1 VEGLDTTTRLDQSQ
15 IDLAVRLIDRITE
28 FDGLSPVS
36 EHVLLHLR
44 HGGDDQGRHFLLW
57 RDGTLVAYA
66 HLDITDEVEGPSAE
80 LAVAPEV
87 REATLGRA
95 LITAVLAATPKGEMR
110 LWAHGEQAEAGAW
123 ALSLGFRHLRTLWQ
137 MRRSLLAPLPQAV
150 FPDDVVLRTFIPGI
164 DDEEWVAVNAL
175 AFADHMEQGD
185 WTIEDLHLR
194 MQEPWFS
201 VPGFLVAADRHSG
214 RMLGFHWTKVHGATD
229 ADHHDGHTAHGHVHE
244 AIGEVYVVGVDPTL
258 QGKGLG
264 RALTLAGLHHM
275 RSLGLVQS
283 MLYVDADNTAAITLY
298 ESMGF
303 SRWDVDVMYRY
314 QPDT

>member
-1 VEGLDTTTRLDQSQ
+1 MKGLEITTRLDQPQ
-15 IDLAVRLIDRITE
+15 IDLAVALIEQVTE

-57 RDGTLVAYA
+57 QEDMLIGYA

-80 LAVAPEV
+80 IAIAPQA
-87 REATLGRA
+87 REEELGRA
-95 LITAVLAATPKGEMR
+95 LITEILAATPKGSLR
-110 LWAHGEQAEAGAW
+110 LWAHGEQADAGTW
-123 ALSLGFRHLRTLWQ
+123 ATSLGFRHLRTLWQ
-137 MRRSLLAPLPQAV
+137 MRRSLLAPLPPAV
-150 FPDDVVLRTFIPGI
+150 FPDDVILRTFIPGI
-164 DDEEWVAVNAL
+164 DDEEWVKVNAL
-175 AFADHMEQGD
+175 AFAGHMEQGD
-185 WTIEDLHLR
+185 WTIDDLHRR

-201 VPGFLVAADRHSG
+201 VPGFLVAADKASG
-214 RMLGFHWTKVHGATD
+214 RMLGFHWTKVHGSLESE
-229 ADHHDGHTAHGHVHE
+229 HHGAHVHE

-275 RSLGLVQS
+275 RSRGLVQS
-283 MLYVDADNTAAITLY
+283 MLYVDATNESAIALY

-303 SRWDVDVMYRY
+303 ARWDVDVMYRY
-314 QPDT
+314 QPDI

>member
-1 VEGLDTTTRLDQSQ
+1 VKGLEITTRLDQPQ
-15 IDLAVRLIDRITE
+15 IDLAVALIEQVTE

-57 RDGTLVAYA
+57 QEDTLIGYA

-80 LAVAPEV
+80 IAVAPQARDEN
-87 REATLGRA
+87 LGRA
-95 LITAVLAATPKGEMR
+95 LITEILAATPKGGLR
-110 LWAHGEQAEAGAW
+110 LWAHGEQADAGKW
-123 ALSLGFRHLRTLWQ
+123 AISLGFRHLRTLWQ
-137 MRRSLLAPLPQAV
+137 MRRSLLAPLPPAV
-150 FPDDVVLRTFIPGI
+150 FPDDVILRTFIPGI
-164 DDEEWVAVNAL
+164 DDEEWVKVNAL
-175 AFADHMEQGD
+175 AFAGHMEQGD
-185 WTIEDLHLR
+185 WTIDDLHRR

-201 VPGFLVAADRHSG
+201 VPGFLVAADKASG
-214 RMLGFHWTKVHGATD
+214 RMLGFHWTKVHGSLESE
-229 ADHHDGHTAHGHVHE
+229 HHGGHVHE

-275 RSLGLVQS
+275 RSRGLVQS
-283 MLYVDADNTAAITLY
+283 MLYVDATNESAIALY

-303 SRWDVDVMYRY
+303 ARWDVDVMYRY
-314 QPDT
+314 QADI